1 MVKRKLFQWGAASA
15 QPRPRPRPVAQMPVS
30 KDTLLRVVRQRGSRI
45 SVIGID
51 DWAWRRNQR
60 YGTLICDLERRRT
73 IALLPDRDPATAEA
87 WLSEQQQIALI
98 ARDRGGGYALAA
110 AKALPEGDTGC

>member
-1 MVKRKLFQWGAASA
+1 MGRGVRSAAPSPASGRPDAGQQGFAATSGAAA
-15 QPRPRPRPVAQMPVS
+15 WQPNF
-30 KDTLLRVVRQRGSRI
+30 
-45 SVIGID
+45 VIGID

-98 ARDRGGGYALAA
+98 ARDRGGG
-110 AKALPEGDTGC
+110 